1 MVIIIIAW
9 HLTWFKIYLKLSTEW
24 NTFSDFIRIHSLS
37 LLQPDKPKKKK
48 IILASGMEIKIILK
62 IKEKILENLKD
73 PLPYDSIIHD
83 NIL

>member
-1 MVIIIIAW
+1 MKYFFRL
-9 HLTWFKIYLKLSTEW
+9 HK
-24 NTFSDFIRIHSLS
+24 NFIVYHFYNQIN
-37 LLQPDKPKKKK
+37 QKKK